1 MCETLSLGELESDG
15 ERVDERLP
23 DDEPESRELIDT
35 DAVRRDD
42 ADRLAQADVES
53 VARAEMLVVICDEIE
68 IETLAL

>member
-1 MCETLSLGELESDG
+1 VCETLSLGELESDG

-42 ADRLAQADVES
+42 ADRLAQADVEG

-68 IETLAL
+68 IETLEL